1 MNYQILDN
9 LVVDEN
15 GEVLGN
21 AISDA
26 GTIDNQT
33 SLEAILEKIADV
45 EARLTGQQQRHQAI
59 LENCRKIEVKT
70 ASYLAYLKALY
81 EPHIGEYAKQR
92 LEGQKTKTL
101 TTPYGQISFRT
112 VKGGLK
118 VTDAT
123 QALEYA
129 QSVGFTNAIKLS
141 ATFQISK
148 LDPAQRELLEAK
160 VPEGFEVVPDKE
172 SMSIKVMG

>member
-1 MNYQILDN
+1 MNYQIIDN
-9 LVVDEN
+9 LVVDEY
-15 GEVLGN
+15 GEVLGQ

-81 EPHIGEYAKQR
+81 EPHIQEYAKNR

-123 QALEYA
+123 LALSVA
-129 QSVGFTNAIKLS
+129 QKHGWIEAIKVS
-141 ATFQISK
+141 ESFQISK
-148 LDPAQRELLEAK
+148 LSDEQKKIL
-160 VPEGFEVVPDKE
+160 VDSTPEGFEVVPDKE
-172 SMSIKVMG
+172 SMSIKVMS